1 MRLLCRLSDGKSVK
15 AASSAKDSNA
25 SEEVSGVFELWT
37 RLRAFFTTLAY
48 TSIDQRIALAL
59 ENVNSLLTKFSN
71 GSTFVTVDRGLRS
84 NFTMML
90 STVHVLHFSQR
101 SEPTER

>member
-1 MRLLCRLSDGKSVK
+1 M
-15 AASSAKDSNA
+15 
-25 SEEVSGVFELWT
+25 FELWT
-37 RLRAFFTTLAY
+37 RLRAFFTTLTY
-48 TSIDQRIALAL
+48 TSIDQKDWFGL

-84 NFTMML
+84 NFTLML
-90 STVHVLHFSQR
+90 STVNAPHFSQR